1 MSDSRTPTLSAKR
14 ISWLNNEEFKRNAG
28 RDNARGTKGY
38 QLSRGQRREYVLVSP
53 KLDFRRT
60 STVRGVGDGEDLN
73 WIKFRPPCFCALTRQ
88 FYSRG
93 HAVDGVRIRGRAKF
107 RVKRGERRSC

>member
-38 QLSRGQRREYVLVSP
+38 QLSRGQRREKDLKMERHRPAYLNI
-53 KLDFRRT
+53 RT
-60 STVRGVGDGEDLN
+60 T
-73 WIKFRPPCFCALTRQ
+73 
-88 FYSRG
+88 RG
-93 HAVDGVRIRGRAKF
+93 H
-107 RVKRGERRSC
+107 E